1 MKNCLTW
8 FKSGTAFLKI
18 CNPRSYEQC
27 STEFKHMESKIMN
40 KLIILLLTLHFH
52 NALMSMEAT
61 PQHNLNPSLFD
72 TLPSDIQQE
81 IVSFIK
87 PSQWWY
93 VDKTFK
99 HDEGLNSVCFNPSG
113 TLLATGADDHKARI
127 FDIQTNQEIV
137 SFKHDDYVNSVCF
150 NPSEILLATGADD
163 HK

>member
-1 MKNCLTW
+1 MKNYLKLP
-8 FKSGTAFLKI
+8 KSGTVFLKI

-40 KLIILLLTLHFH
+40 KIIILLLTLHFH
-52 NALMSMEAT
+52 NALMSMQAT

-93 VDKTFK
+93 VDQTFK
-99 HDEGLNSVCFNPSG
+99 HDDRVKSVCFNPSG
-113 TLLATGADDHKARI
+113 TLLATASNDRTARI
-127 FDIQTNQEIV
+127 FDIQTNKEIS
-137 SFKHDDYVNSVCF
+137 SFKHDTWVKSVCF
-150 NPSEILLATGADD
+150 NPSGTLLATASD
-163 HK
+163 